1 MSAITGPNR
10 CSDVEMR
17 LPSDPSAPARAR
29 ASVRELD
36 GTLSS
41 SLVERLSLVA
51 SELVTNALRHAI
63 AADPAPRMTVALEP
77 GRVVL
82 AVSDQGSLFDPGAW
96 GGQGGPDGGFGL
108 PLVDSI
114 ADRWRVE
121 IEPNTRVICEFD
133 R

>member
-1 MSAITGPNR
+1 
-10 CSDVEMR
+10 
-17 LPSDPSAPARAR
+17 
-29 ASVRELD
+29 VRELD
-36 GTLSS
+36 GALSS